1 MSSVTPPAEI
11 EPDTKDWT
19 WVLERACA
27 ECGFD
32 AGAIDRVDLG
42 AMLRDNAAGWQ
53 RVLAAPEATQR
64 PGPAVWSP
72 TEYAAHVRDV
82 HRMFAGR
89 VRLMLSEDDP
99 TFANWDQDETALA
112 ERYDLQGPA
121 QVAPDQDRP
130 VQTTGA
136 QLELPAT
143 GVPQAVPVQTDPFHH
158 RSRVLSGESAYHP
171 GGGPDDV
178 GLSVI
183 ISPKRLLPTVIVPP
197 RDLLPIAKT

>member
-1 MSSVTPPAEI
+1 MSSVTSPAEI

-72 TEYAAHVRDV
+72 TEYAVHVRDV

-121 QVAPDQDRP
+121 QVAPDMLAAAEEVAAAYD
-130 VQTTGA
+130 
-136 QLELPAT
+136 
-143 GVPQAVPVQTDPFHH
+143 AVAGEDWERRGTRGNGSVFTVDSLGRYHLHDVVHH
-158 RSRVLSGESAYHP
+158 LWDVRWVE
-171 GGGPDDV
+171 GG
-178 GLSVI
+178 LME
-183 ISPKRLLPTVIVPP
+183 
-197 RDLLPIAKT
+197 

>member
-1 MSSVTPPAEI
+1 MTSPAEI

-19 WVLERACA
+19 WVLERACE

-32 AGAIDRVDLG
+32 AAAIDRVDLG

-89 VRLMLSEDDP
+89 VGLMLSEDDP

-112 ERYDLQGPA
+112 ERYDLQDPA
-121 QVAPDQDRP
+121 RWHRTCWRRP
-130 VQTTGA
+130 TRSRRRTTRWRGTTGMRRGTRSNGSVFTVDS
-136 QLELPAT
+136 LGRYHLHD
-143 GVPQAVPVQTDPFHH
+143 VVHH
-158 RSRVLSGESAYHP
+158 LW
-171 GGGPDDV
+171 DV
-178 GLSVI
+178 RWVEAGLMG
-183 ISPKRLLPTVIVPP
+183 
-197 RDLLPIAKT
+197 

>member
-1 MSSVTPPAEI
+1 MPVRSDSVAARMVMLTGCQDDHHPIRMLASLRFEQGPRMI

-72 TEYAAHVRDV
+72 TEYAVHVRDV
-82 HRMFAGR
+82 HRIFAGR
-89 VRLMLSEDDP
+89 VRLML
-99 TFANWDQDETALA
+99 
-112 ERYDLQGPA
+112 
-121 QVAPDQDRP
+121 
-130 VQTTGA
+130 
-136 QLELPAT
+136 
-143 GVPQAVPVQTDPFHH
+143 
-158 RSRVLSGESAYHP
+158 
-171 GGGPDDV
+171 
-178 GLSVI
+178 
-183 ISPKRLLPTVIVPP
+183 
-197 RDLLPIAKT
+197 